1 MKLLKKIYFF
11 YADGFKNMSRSGK
24 QLWFIIILKLII
36 MFGIFKVV
44 FFKNYLNERYDTEA
58 KKIEHISNEL
68 TKIPSAE

>member
-24 QLWFIIILKLII
+24 RLWLIIILKLLI
-36 MFGIFKVV
+36 MFGIFKIF

-58 KKIEHISNEL
+58 EKIEHISDEL
-68 TKIPSAE
+68 TKIPNAE